1 MQTFEKTILKLHA
14 RKLISHIK
22 IVEFIWI
29 NPPTE
34 TSVQKGVLADTDIK
48 MVFSKNDPFYFNKEK
63 NYLKVA
69 MYAWDGNAFPGNEY
83 WNGLLDA
90 SGDPAA
96 ASCSQIPQLQNPYI
110 NTHNIRASNVHIA
123 SLEFGGVLHI
133 SEYTQ
138 KKLGNQSTQT
148 KIEL

>member
-14 RKLISHIK
+14 RKLIPRIK

-34 TSVQKGVLADTDIK
+34 TSVQKGVLANTDIK

-69 MYAWDGNAFPGNEY
+69 MYAWDGNAFPDLRSEWVVNNKY
-83 WNGLLDA
+83 LL
-90 SGDPAA
+90 PE
-96 ASCSQIPQLQNPYI
+96 
-110 NTHNIRASNVHIA
+110 
-123 SLEFGGVLHI
+123 EFP
-133 SEYTQ
+133 S
-138 KKLGNQSTQT
+138 S
-148 KIEL
+148 